1 MYIVAEDIKIEGNW
15 LQVTIVYHPSQQHS
29 TRQTILGFIPL
40 GYSVYLQKYRSN
52 NDACNVNK
60 QIKRYK
66 FKDEPII
73 FIIYLLLLSCYMG
86 AMSLRLYTVQRVA

>member
-1 MYIVAEDIKIEGNW
+1 MAENINIEENW
-15 LQVTIVYHPSQQHS
+15 FQATIVYHPSKQNN

-52 NDACNVNK
+52 NDACSGNK

-73 FIIYLLLLSCYMG
+73 FIIRLLLLSCYMG
-86 AMSLRLYTVQRVA
+86 AISCLLYTVQRVA